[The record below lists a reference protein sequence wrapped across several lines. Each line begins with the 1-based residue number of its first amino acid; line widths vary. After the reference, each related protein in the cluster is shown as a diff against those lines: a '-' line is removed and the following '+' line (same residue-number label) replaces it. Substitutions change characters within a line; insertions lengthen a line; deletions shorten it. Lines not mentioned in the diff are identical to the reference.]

1 MNWKKLLG
9 YLALPLGVGALSSL
23 ISGGMALYG
32 ELTMPP
38 LSPPGWVFPLVWKV
52 LYLLMGYSAYRVSE
66 ARDSETNKRRA
77 LHAYYWQL
85 AANFL
90 WSPVF
95 FGLQWYLAAVL
106 VLVVLIALLLRT
118 VKLFSAIDST
128 AESLLLPYVL
138 WCLYALYL
146 NFGVYLL
153 N

>member
-23 ISGGMALYG
+23 VSGGMELYG
-32 ELTMPP
+32 QLENPP
-38 LSPPGWVFPLVWKV
+38 LSPPGWVFPIVWTL
-52 LYLLMGYSAYRVSE
+52 LYLLMGYSAYRISE
-66 ARDSETNKRRA
+66 ANDDPAKIQAA
-77 LHAYYWQL
+77 LRSYYLQL
-85 AANFL
+85 AVNFL

-95 FGLQWYLAAVL
+95 FGLQWYLAAVF

-118 VKLFSAIDST
+118 IRQFAAIDSLS
-128 AESLLLPYVL
+128 ESLLIPYIL
-138 WCLYALYL
+138 WCLFALYL